1 MKNPF
6 EIWSHEPT
14 MQREIQGH
22 TIAHMVA
29 HQRATVARLECVLV
43 KQKPMRPAK
52 LFVHK
57 AMERLPVIYP
67 VCQRNGRPR
76 TRSR

>member
-1 MKNPF
+1 
-6 EIWSHEPT
+6 

-29 HQRATVARLECVLV
+29 RQPATVARLECVLV
-43 KQKPMRPAK
+43 NPKLMRPAK

-57 AMERLPVIYP
+57 AMERLPVIDP
-67 VCQRNGRPR
+67 VRQRNGKPR